1 MKTTSNIGRHRES
14 SADVIPLDPSL
25 RGRPAPS
32 SGAAPIRVLLAE
44 SEGLMRAALRALLER
59 EPGIAVVAEAASD
72 EEAVALSAHVRPAVV
87 VIPFRL
93 AGSDALDTARRIVA
107 DPALDDVKVLML
119 SDSGSD
125 ADLFGALRAG
135 ASGVVVKSSDA
146 SDLHRAVRSVADG
159 HAELSPSLTR
169 RLIEEFAAQPDPG
182 GPAPEQLSELTARE
196 REVLTLVAM
205 GLTNRE
211 IAERLVVS
219 PATAKTHVSRA
230 MVKLGAHDR
239 AKLVTIAY
247 DSGLVRPRSDQP
259 SSGAGICTPERHLA
273 AA

>member
-1 MKTTSNIGRHRES
+1 MKTTTNIRHDGVS
-14 SADVIPLDPSL
+14 SADVIPLNPSM
-25 RGRPAPS
+25 RGEPTS
-32 SGAAPIRVLLAE
+32 GNGAAPIRVLLAE
-44 SEGLMRAALRALLER
+44 GEGLMRAALRALLER
-59 EPGIAVVAEAASD
+59 EAGIAVVAEAASG
-72 EEAVALSAHVRPAVV
+72 EEAIALAAHVRPAVV

-93 AGSDALDTARRIVA
+93 AGIDGLETARRIVS
-107 DPALDDVKVLML
+107 DPALDDVNVLML

-205 GLTNRE
+205 GLTNRD

-219 PATAKTHVSRA
+219 PATAKTHVSRT

-247 DSGLVRPRSDQP
+247 DSGLVRPRSDQRAN
-259 SSGAGICTPERHLA
+259 GADICRPERHLA